1 MSQDVQAT
9 IHKFAWEHLERKA
22 SGLERLRD
30 YFCPKCKHEATREQV
45 DHALDNGW
53 SKLRCGF
60 CPPDKEPGMMNLKD
74 ALERQMSA
82 RAEQSVN
89 EAERNASEAISNA
102 SKEQIMVGEVMSLTA
117 KVNQI
122 FRPITFR
129 DEGVDGTLEFVSKR
143 GKATG
148 IEYRVQLKA
157 GDSHLKVL
165 KDGTEKFQM
174 KKHYEEYWTAKDMPE
189 TLLIIRNSDGRTR
202 FINAT
207 KAIRSAKRTSKGK
220 RVTQLVFAGQDFTEE
235 AVQRLRDERL
245 EK

>member
-1 MSQDVQAT
+1 
-9 IHKFAWEHLERKA
+9 
-22 SGLERLRD
+22 
-30 YFCPKCKHEATREQV
+30 
-45 DHALDNGW
+45 
-53 SKLRCGF
+53 
-60 CPPDKEPGMMNLKD
+60 
-74 ALERQMSA
+74 
-82 RAEQSVN
+82 
-89 EAERNASEAISNA
+89 
-102 SKEQIMVGEVMSLTA
+102 
-117 KVNQI
+117 
-122 FRPITFR
+122 TFR